1 MWLATQVA
9 LETSTGAREDGSA
22 SARHGVGVGAV
33 VVERRK
39 DAHGRGVGEGRCV
52 VVAGDARWSGR
63 GGARARGRGD
73 PARHAVMRA
82 IGMVARKR
90 RMGAGGGGGSAASS
104 SGIAPP
110 PGSLLGGGAD
120 VGTGRPVAAI
130 DRDCPTLPL
139 ERAVFS
145 NPCDAADEYN
155 LQPNGYLCLDLEIYV
170 THEPCVMCSMALVHS
185 RFGKAV
191 FGRRMAETGGLCA
204 EREVMRG
211 EHGER
216 HGDEGEGD
224 EDKGE
229 KDGDK
234 GGKYGDIHIGGDVV
248 ERINAAGLGYG
259 LFWREDLNWRF
270 LAWEWKADDS
280 DNGGGMPEVPH
291 DVHV

>member
-9 LETSTGAREDGSA
+9 LQTSTDAREDGSA
-22 SARHGVGVGAV
+22 SAPQGVGVGAV

-39 DAHGRGVGEGRCV
+39 DAHGRGTGEGRCV

-63 GGARARGRGD
+63 RSDVRAQGRGD

-90 RMGAGGGGGSAASS
+90 RMMGAGEGGGGSAALS
-104 SGIAPP
+104 SGVEPH
-110 PGSLLGGGAD
+110 PGSSLGAVAD
-120 VGTGRPVAAI
+120 VGSERPFAI
-130 DRDCPTLPL
+130 TDRDSPTLSL

-145 NPCDAADEYN
+145 NPCDVGDRYN

-185 RFGKAV
+185 RFGRAV
-191 FGRRMAETGGLCA
+191 FGRRMGKTGGLCA
-204 EREVMRG
+204 EREVGNGVLHG
-211 EHGER
+211 EHGVN
-216 HGDEGEGD
+216 GEENGNV
-224 EDKGE
+224 
-229 KDGDK
+229 
-234 GGKYGDIHIGGDVV
+234 HGGDGGL

-259 LFWREDLNWRF
+259 LFWREELNWHF
-270 LAWEWKADDS
+270 LAWEWMADDR
-280 DNGGGMPEVPH
+280 DNGADLPEVPE